1 MNRAAR
7 DRWKGPLLESAPM
20 STAKDDGFSVYEQ
33 GAGRADLLRRTEEAT
48 R

>member
-1 MNRAAR
+1 
-7 DRWKGPLLESAPM
+7 M

-33 GAGRADLLRRTEEAT
+33 GAGRVDLLRRTEETT